1 MSTYPLKIKAFIDGR
16 PGHEKQTQGILK
28 WLKVLTEIKV
38 EFVDIEPTLKTD
50 IASWL
55 AFTKT
60 HLLSRANKNNIDIA
74 IGTGRHTHIPLLNY
88 GRKFGAKTITCM
100 SPSPLLINFFDLC
113 LVPDHDKVKNKA
125 NIIKTTGP
133 PNLSSNLGKHNK
145 NEGLILLGGI
155 CSKHRWYSSEITAMV
170 KSIINCEK
178 TTNWT
183 ISSSPRTPEDIIAQT
198 IDYTKNTTNCQFYS
212 YQDTPDG
219 WLEQQYNKCQTVWV
233 TSDSIS
239 MVYEAIT
246 AGCQVG
252 ILPVTRKNK
261 NDKFNLSEQ
270 NLIYAKLAT
279 RYQDWLRGKYFV
291 NNDTNL
297 NEAERCARIILT
309 KWWPEKI
316 TALIN

>member
-1 MSTYPLKIKAFIDGR
+1 MSNCLNILAILDGR
-16 PGHEKQTQGILK
+16 PGHEKQTQGIIQALQAI
-28 WLKVLTEIKV
+28 TQIKV
-38 EFVDIEPTLKTD
+38 TYFKINYGLRNYLSNLGNYEKKLKPLPNQRNNYDI
-50 IASWL
+50 I
-55 AFTKT
+55 
-60 HLLSRANKNNIDIA
+60 
-74 IGTGRHTHIPLLNY
+74 IGSGRHTHLSILTK

-309 KWWPEKI
+309 KWWPEK
-316 TALIN
+316 